1 MHPIPRTDIFMG
13 QRPVV
18 YFSDG
23 FADRGLALAERRL
36 AHFAELYDSGRW
48 RRYYFREA
56 DFLLNVREARAAVDA
71 WRRLR
76 RDPPVE
82 QEAIG
87 ATTMLRDTGATLA
100 PPEPGVAVDEF
111 ASSLSDSRGD
121 QDDRGIAAPR
131 RSSLP
136 QVMFSAHDVLAE
148 GDLAEA

>member
-1 MHPIPRTDIFMG
+1 MG
-13 QRPVV
+13 HRPVV

-48 RRYYFREA
+48 RRYYYREA

-76 RDPPVE
+76 RDTPIDQDQV
-82 QEAIG
+82 G
-87 ATTMLRDTGATLA
+87 STTLIEHAGATLA
-100 PPEPGVAVDEF
+100 PPEPGVAVEDF
-111 ASSLSDSRGD
+111 ATPLSTSRDDDTERDDFIDNSS
-121 QDDRGIAAPR
+121 R

-136 QVMFSAHDVLAE
+136 PVLFSAHDVLAE

>member
-1 MHPIPRTDIFMG
+1 MRPIPRTDIFMG
-13 QRPVV
+13 HRPVV
-18 YFSDG
+18 YFSDN

-82 QEAIG
+82 QDAIG
-87 ATTMLRDTGATLA
+87 ATTMFGDTGAPLA
-100 PPEPGVAVDEF
+100 PPEPGVGVD
-111 ASSLSDSRGD
+111 GHD
-121 QDDRGIAAPR
+121 QAESGLVGSPR
-131 RSSLP
+131 RFSLP
-136 QVMFSAHDVLAE
+136 PVMFSAHDVLAE